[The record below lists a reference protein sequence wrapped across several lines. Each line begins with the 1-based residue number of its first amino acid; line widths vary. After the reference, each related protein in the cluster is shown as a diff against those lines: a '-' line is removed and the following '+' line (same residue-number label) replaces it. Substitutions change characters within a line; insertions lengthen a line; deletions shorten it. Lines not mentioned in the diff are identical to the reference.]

1 MAAALA
7 KLLLDGGSGRPKIT
21 PIRKLRLS
29 LAKSTETN
37 ENMACFLESIGHMAR
52 QTCSQG
58 PIFGSAEQGWNKP

>member
-21 PIRKLRLS
+21 PTRKLRLS

-37 ENMACFLESIGHMAR
+37 EIMACFLESIGYMAR

-58 PIFGSAEQGWNKP
+58 PIFCSAEQGWNKP